1 MMIRFGR
8 AGKTQGGGMMKEKAR
23 MTRRLAGYLG
33 KRLSEA
39 GLARV
44 EDPRNKRGRRWK
56 LGALLV
62 AMLAG
67 MMAGSKG
74 LSEVEELTERLSRPI
89 GRLLGIVR
97 RVADTTMRDLL
108 VKLEPAGLR
117 CMLYRVVKAA
127 QRRKALQPDVF
138 PFGVVSMDGRGTST
152 RYFDEKYAQVERPRD
167 QMPFGVVRTITS
179 ALVSTPARPCIDAH
193 PIPADTNEMG
203 AFPAA
208 FEALLRAYGRSLFS
222 VVMYDSGANS
232 KANAQFITDRG
243 LDYVFRLQKEQPTL
257 LEEAER
263 LLERLGAAK
272 AAAESVELS
281 GGKMVTRRIWLT
293 DEIAAF
299 HDWEHLKVAVRIQT
313 VAEHKTSGHV
323 SVEDRY
329 YTSSLTAGVLTADQ
343 WLEMIRRRWSVEN
356 ESHNTWDRIF
366 REDDRPWVYDPQGM
380 VSAMLMRR
388 IAYTLLA
395 LFRRVTQRSDA
406 RRAVPWKTLLHDLRD
421 TLISAQQQHLE
432 DLPIRRIDMAVA

>member
-1 MMIRFGR
+1 
-8 AGKTQGGGMMKEKAR
+8 MKEKAR

-39 GLARV
+39 GLAKV

-62 AMLAG
+62 AMLTG

-74 LSEVEELTERLSRPI
+74 LAEVEEFTERLSRPI
-89 GRLLGIVR
+89 RRLLGIVR

-108 VKLEPAGLR
+108 VKLEPDGLR
-117 CMLYRVVKAA
+117 CILYRVVKAA

-208 FEALLRAYGRSLFS
+208 LEALLSAYGTSLFS
-222 VVMYDSGANS
+222 GVMYDSGANS
-232 KANAQFITDRG
+232 KANAQFVTEHG
-243 LDYVFRLQKEQPTL
+243 LDYVFRLQQEQPTL
-257 LEEAER
+257 LYEAER
-263 LLERLGAAK
+263 LLGRLDVAQ

-281 GGKMVTRRIWLT
+281 GGKIVTRRIWLT

-313 VAEHKTSGHV
+313 VTEHKTSGHV

-329 YTSSLTAGVLTADQ
+329 YTSSLAPGVLTADQ

-356 ESHNTWDRIF
+356 ECHNTWDRIF

-395 LFRRVTQRSDA
+395 LFRSVTQRSDA

-421 TLISAQQQHLE
+421 TLISAQERHLE
-432 DLPIRRIDMAVA
+432 HLPIRRIDMAVA